1 MNSFIKSSGRCY
13 LKRLI
18 AIFKYSLIALLLI
31 LTTIIVYLSFFG
43 PKHFN
48 FIDGIV
54 KHNIEKN
61 LDQIS
66 ISKIRTGIS
75 LDLKD
80 MSIVLGLD
88 DWELSYKKSAVFMV
102 PNIKLKFDIYNLL
115 LQRNNKIFKGIVFD
129 ERDVA
134 VIYDKSQKNNG
145 VSQEK
150 IPIENV
156 INILKKYQH
165 LMKDSSYIVENFK
178 VIIKTENGDDYAIN
192 LQNLEF
198 KFSDTND
205 VEIISLISIDE
216 IIANL
221 KISTTMSNNSMS
233 VKGSITSDKQ
243 PGKLNKIKIGQTSIT
258 TDFKINFDTT
268 LSYLNFLEKVNFN
281 FIQGG
286 ITNIASKKFLQNDLA
301 ISNLNFNG
309 ELLEN
314 FSKINIPYLTL
325 KIDNEIPVRGQIN
338 YEAKKLVAN
347 FDGLNLSTKKVL
359 ETWSN
364 NLLPPVHLWLSEHLE
379 DGNVSN
385 LTLINDFDKQDE
397 SALTTLINLKN
408 AKLKYSQTAPII
420 TLNTAEVKFT
430 TKNLIISS
438 NDGKVLSNSINGIT
452 AEIEDMNQENLSMIF
467 NANIL
472 GSISEQLE
480 IANMHHEFQI
490 PKNIEGMANTKIKFV
505 VPFYKMP
512 TFEDLKVNLHS
523 KLTKVSIRDIYQNY
537 QLTSGNL
544 EANLIEEKLKIKGV
558 AKINGLLNI
567 TVNSEISVK
576 NNQNYLIKI
585 NTNDNLQ
592 NFQKLKIPLS
602 NFFNNSTSI
611 KGILKVTPNEITSEF
626 WVDLHNTSVNI
637 DALGI
642 VKKVKFPGSIYI
654 KFVNNGEDETKISK
668 FEFKIP
674 NKYFLGTGVVNDK
687 IRELVKFECSIFQ
700 NNIQGMVLNYDKVEN
715 LNRITVNG
723 AKADLSE
730 FSLKELVNQLNSD
743 NIKSGGFFS
752 FNGKIDNMI
761 LKNNISLNKVNIS
774 VNNQRNISVNI
785 SAFLDGNRPLRVYY
799 NYPVLSITSP
809 DAGSVLKALGITEKI
824 GEGNLEIKGSYE
836 TRKKFKGFVELN
848 NFYAI
853 KTPVLLNLLT
863 LTAPISTLRSIIKNK
878 GIRFY
883 SFQCP
888 IEYDGRY
895 LEFNDCVAESKLLA
909 LKLSGN
915 IDIETK
921 YLNSR
926 GVIMPENIV
935 NTIFKK
941 VPFLNLF
948 SGPKNEGMILSTL
961 FDMKGYL
968 DEDIKVSAN
977 YLSTL
982 TPGFL
987 RNIFKKPISKPQK
1000 ERIEK

>member
-1 MNSFIKSSGRCY
+1 M
-13 LKRLI
+13 
-18 AIFKYSLIALLLI
+18 
-31 LTTIIVYLSFFG
+31 
-43 PKHFN
+43 
-48 FIDGIV
+48 
-54 KHNIEKN
+54 
-61 LDQIS
+61 
-66 ISKIRTGIS
+66 
-75 LDLKD
+75 
-80 MSIVLGLD
+80 
-88 DWELSYKKSAVFMV
+88 
-102 PNIKLKFDIYNLL
+102 
-115 LQRNNKIFKGIVFD
+115 
-129 ERDVA
+129 
-134 VIYDKSQKNNG
+134 
-145 VSQEK
+145 
-150 IPIENV
+150 
-156 INILKKYQH
+156 
-165 LMKDSSYIVENFK
+165 
-178 VIIKTENGDDYAIN
+178 
-192 LQNLEF
+192 
-198 KFSDTND
+198 
-205 VEIISLISIDE
+205 
-216 IIANL
+216 
-221 KISTTMSNNSMS
+221 
-233 VKGSITSDKQ
+233 
-243 PGKLNKIKIGQTSIT
+243 
-258 TDFKINFDTT
+258 
-268 LSYLNFLEKVNFN
+268 
-281 FIQGG
+281 
-286 ITNIASKKFLQNDLA
+286 
-301 ISNLNFNG
+301 NFNG

-490 PKNIEGMANTKIKFV
+490 PKNIEGMANTKITFV